1 MNDVLKASE
10 LSGDDRANSLL
21 TEASETRVPFRAEKR
36 KRPRRPPIPGSFARA
51 SFLKKPLL
59 PLTSPGACLISDS
72 FAVVVVEGGA
82 KGVRRYEKLM
92 LRRIDWNAPAD
103 DEDPEDAEDAGGGA
117 RGGRNAC
124 RCVWKGAVPAPA
136 FRGKL

>member
-1 MNDVLKASE
+1 M
-10 LSGDDRANSLL
+10 
-21 TEASETRVPFRAEKR
+21 
-36 KRPRRPPIPGSFARA
+36 
-51 SFLKKPLL
+51 
-59 PLTSPGACLISDS
+59 ISDS

-103 DEDPEDAEDAGGGA
+103 DEDPEEEEDEDFSEDAGGGA
-117 RGGRNAC
+117 RRGRDAC

-136 FRGKL
+136 FRGKFRVETVRSEAAARKVLADVGLAHYFDAAAAAGAADPTEDRAT

>member
-1 MNDVLKASE
+1 M
-10 LSGDDRANSLL
+10 
-21 TEASETRVPFRAEKR
+21 
-36 KRPRRPPIPGSFARA
+36 
-51 SFLKKPLL
+51 
-59 PLTSPGACLISDS
+59 ISDS

-103 DEDPEDAEDAGGGA
+103 DEDHEEEEDEDFSEDAGGGA
-117 RGGRNAC
+117 RRGRNAC

-136 FRGKL
+136 FRGKFRVETVRSEAAARKYLADVGLAHYFDAAAAAGAADPTEDRAT